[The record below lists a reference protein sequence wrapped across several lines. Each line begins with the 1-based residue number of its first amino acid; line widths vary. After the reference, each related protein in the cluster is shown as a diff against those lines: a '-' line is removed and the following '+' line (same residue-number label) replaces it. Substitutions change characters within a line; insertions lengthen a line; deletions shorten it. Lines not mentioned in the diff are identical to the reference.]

1 MITKVEKLRR
11 TISWIIAGVFF
22 FVVLFSKTPFEGSF
36 IYETIEMIGYVL
48 ITLAT
53 LGRIWC
59 TVYIGGRKDEELC
72 QDGPYSIIRNPLYIF
87 SFLGVMG
94 IMCGTQNLMLLL
106 IMIPLF
112 LGYYYFIITSEE
124 KRLLKLFG
132 REFTDYCSKTNK
144 IIPNFSNYW
153 SKNIIKIDPKIMF
166 RSITDASVFMWLFVA
181 LEILE
186 YFKILKINGE
196 NIIPVLWRI
205 PF

>member
-1 MITKVEKLRR
+1 MVTKVEKLRR
-11 TISWIIAGVFF
+11 TISWIVAVFF
-22 FVVLFSKTPFEGSF
+22 LFVVLFSKTPFEGSSF
-36 IYETIEMIGYVL
+36 HEAIEIIGYVL

-72 QDGPYSIIRNPLYIF
+72 QDGPYSITRNPLYIF
-87 SFLGVMG
+87 SFLGVTG
-94 IMCGTQNLMLLL
+94 IMCGTQNLMLL
-106 IMIPLF
+106 MIIVPLF
-112 LGYYYFIITSEE
+112 LGYYYFIIKSEE
-124 KRLLKLFG
+124 NRLLELFG
-132 REFTDYCSKTNK
+132 QEFADYCLKVNK

-153 SKNIIKIDPKIMF
+153 SKNIIEIDPRIMF

-196 NIIPVLWRI
+196 SIIPVLWHM